1 MTYRR
6 HINHLYEANY
16 LTFKQLKKILQDIA
30 TGFTD
35 TFEKFDGA
43 NLLVSLDDQENLPI
57 VARAQ
62 QDIDA
67 GGLNKEKLLHKFSG
81 ADKMSDVFGSAYDA
95 ICEFFN
101 NSNANVLKEVFN
113 PFERQWISAEVVS
126 ESAVNIIPYS
136 KNCVLFHR
144 TGISNAETLKESFD
158 NLFNIINEGQ
168 KFNEG
173 NWMICPPK
181 KANINEISAGKLKK
195 HFESLN
201 MIAIRGR
208 VLEEATIGQY
218 KEKWLKRKM
227 LENLTTIYSSRKLN
241 EIENYILKKEPI
253 PRLIE
258 IKKGLSK
265 LQEVQAKNFIENRK
279 NILEEIMFPLEKVIF
294 EFTRDLLG
302 GQKSYLV
309 EDNEI
314 VVNEINKKTEFYL
327 TAVKNEN
334 IACQNA
340 KRILRENK
348 ANSSVEGV
356 VFEVDGN
363 NYKMIGNY
371 KYINRLKNEYLKENK
386 K

>member
-1 MTYRR
+1 M
-6 HINHLYEANY
+6 
-16 LTFKQLKKILQDIA
+16 K
-30 TGFTD
+30 
-35 TFEKFDGA
+35 
-43 NLLVSLDDQENLPI
+43 S
-57 VARAQ
+57 AQ
-62 QDIDA
+62 
-67 GGLNKEKLLHKFSG
+67 
-81 ADKMSDVFGSAYDA
+81 
-95 ICEFFN
+95 
-101 NSNANVLKEVFN
+101 
-113 PFERQWISAEVVS
+113 
-126 ESAVNIIPYS
+126 
-136 KNCVLFHR
+136 
-144 TGISNAETLKESFD
+144 
-158 NLFNIINEGQ
+158 
-168 KFNEG
+168 
-173 NWMICPPK
+173 
-181 KANINEISAGKLKK
+181 
-195 HFESLN
+195 
-201 MIAIRGR
+201 
-208 VLEEATIGQY
+208 
-218 KEKWLKRKM
+218 
-227 LENLTTIYSSRKLN
+227 ENLTTIYSSRKLN